1 MAEETKIGMKLEME
15 LEPIKDMCK
24 KLEEAVKHELSK
36 GIENVDAKELG
47 EVVDMIKDLY
57 EAKEKIVKACY
68 YKGVLEAMEEHDF
81 ENEDEIEDEG
91 RRGYRGQPRSKTSG
105 RFMSRRDRR
114 RSYEEPMYYSMTP
127 EMYHMYPSEYYRDM
141 DRENMGRMYYS
152 GGSSNMSGG
161 SPSSNASSM
170 GGQSSSGMNGSSGN
184 RGYTDSRQS
193 EGGNYSSRMQRDGRE
208 GRSGEARRGY
218 METKEMH
225 KGNSADDKQHKMKEL
240 ENYMKELS
248 TDITEMI
255 SDASSEEKNMLKNKL
270 QVLMQ
275 KIN

>member
-1 MAEETKIGMKLEME
+1 MKA
-15 LEPIKDMCK
+15 KV
-24 KLEEAVKHELSK
+24 EAK
-36 GIENVDAKELG
+36 GIDNIEGQDLVELG
-47 EVVDMIKDLY
+47 MWTDIIKDLVCY
-57 EAKEKIVKACY
+57 DKDKKII
-68 YKGVLEAMEEHDF
+68 EAMDEAEES
-81 ENEDEIEDEG
+81 EEAMKYIEMYEDYP

-114 RSYEEPMYYSMTP
+114 RSYEEPMYYTMTP

-141 DRENMGRMYYS
+141 DREDMGRMYYS
-152 GGSSNMSGG
+152 GGSS
-161 SPSSNASSM
+161 SSNASSM
-170 GGQSSSGMNGSSGN
+170 GGQYSSGMNGASGN
-184 RGYTDSRQS
+184 KGYTDSRQS
-193 EGGNYSSRMQRDGRE
+193 DGGNYSSRMQRDGKE
-208 GRSGEARRGY
+208 GRSGDARRGY

-225 KGNSADDKQHKMKEL
+225 KGNSAEDKQHKMKEL